1 MDFSLDKVTSV
12 NTAGSMK
19 KVELGELPKEI
30 GLADNQKDFS
40 SFLKDA
46 VNELSKT
53 QQDAEKATTALI
65 TGNVEDFHTPIIAME
80 KASLTLGLAVTVRNK
95 VLNAYQEIM
104 RMQI

>member
-1 MDFSLDKVTSV
+1 MDFSFDKISPISSGPL
-12 NTAGSMK
+12 N
-19 KVELGELPKEI
+19 KVELGELSKEVGQSDNPKE
-30 GLADNQKDFS
+30 FS

-53 QQDAEKATTALI
+53 QHEAESAATALI
-65 TGNVEDFHTPIIAME
+65 TGSADDFHTPVIAME

-95 VLNAYQEIM
+95 VLEAYREVM